1 MLGTE
6 ELFELEEE
14 LREEINENLTGIL
27 CRLNRTGQLEEFLKL
42 AGYENLLESDS
53 KYRVYRNG
61 KIIVLGQSDVRAD
74 VLMMTANKMG
84 IAKNR
89 LELYLDYE
97 DGKKFDI
104 KKLEYNPKYSAVLV
118 GPMGHSG
125 VGKGDYGSVIS
136 AMESKN
142 GYPPVIKLGG
152 GSLKITK
159 SNFKNTLTELLY
171 NKVIE
176 L

>member
-14 LREEINENLTGIL
+14 LREEIDEKLTGIL
-27 CRLNRTGQLEEFLKL
+27 CRLNRTGQLEDFLKMVECDHL
-42 AGYENLLESDS
+42 LKSEN
-53 KYRVYRNG
+53 KYRVYKNG
-61 KIIVLGQSDVRAD
+61 KIVVLGQSDVRAD
-74 VLMMTANKMG
+74 VLLISANKLG
-84 IAKNR
+84 IAKDR

-136 AMESKN
+136 AMEQKE

-152 GSLKITK
+152 DSLKITK
-159 SNFKNTLTELLY
+159 SNFKKTLLELL
-171 NKVIE
+171 NNNIIE
-176 L
+176 I